1 MAGITFA
8 VYDPPKPGLP
18 YLAVAIF
25 TNGEVSAVGYKT
37 AAEAEKR
44 LIFALTERRVVGRKS
59 KVLIVLKRGGAA

>member
-25 TNGEVSAVGYKT
+25 ANGEVSAVAYKT
-37 AAEAEKR
+37 AAEAETHNIKHATG
-44 LIFALTERRVVGRKS
+44 IAKGPDECPEP
-59 KVLIVLKRGGAA
+59 

>member
-25 TNGEVSAVGYKT
+25 TTNGEVSAVAYKT
-37 AAEAEKR
+37 AAEAEMHN
-44 LIFALTERRVVGRKS
+44 S
-59 KVLIVLKRGGAA
+59 KHATGIAKGPD

>member
-25 TNGEVSAVGYKT
+25 TNDEVSAVAYKT
-37 AAEAEKR
+37 AAEAETHNIKHATG
-44 LIFALTERRVVGRKS
+44 IAKGPD
-59 KVLIVLKRGGAA
+59 